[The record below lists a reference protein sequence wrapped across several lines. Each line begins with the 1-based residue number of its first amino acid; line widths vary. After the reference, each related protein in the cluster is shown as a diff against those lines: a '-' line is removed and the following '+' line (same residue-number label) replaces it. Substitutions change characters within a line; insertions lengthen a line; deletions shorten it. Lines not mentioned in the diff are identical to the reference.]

1 MCQLCREPR
10 KANRLNQK
18 DSSAYAMKNKTK
30 TVPETFKEYVNACW
44 DKQRKAPG
52 QIEANKTS

>member
-30 TVPETFKEYVNACW
+30 TVPETFKEYV
-44 DKQRKAPG
+44 KSMLG
-52 QIEANKTS
+52 